1 MLLFQ
6 NNYKWFAIIFFHK
19 HLVRLT
25 FIVAEIYW
33 YRKRIHFCFSPFI
46 VESTSTRHVFT
57 YFWHNKD
64 KLYGEE
70 QNLRYC
76 NTTVANFV
84 YNLSQF
90 SLYFIC
96 FTNHILI
103 QSIRNVDISATDSIL
118 KINFRCMVLNS
129 NASVERQMQS
139 KNSYYLITRFSE
151 NFKCNLM
158 QIFSKL
164 PRQ

>member
-1 MLLFQ
+1 MDSIYFVSGPLNNIWMKSNINRYIDQYEMLLFQ

-90 SLYFIC
+90 SLHFIC

-103 QSIRNVDISATDSIL
+103 QSCAV
-118 KINFRCMVLNS
+118 
-129 NASVERQMQS
+129 
-139 KNSYYLITRFSE
+139 
-151 NFKCNLM
+151 
-158 QIFSKL
+158 
-164 PRQ
+164 P